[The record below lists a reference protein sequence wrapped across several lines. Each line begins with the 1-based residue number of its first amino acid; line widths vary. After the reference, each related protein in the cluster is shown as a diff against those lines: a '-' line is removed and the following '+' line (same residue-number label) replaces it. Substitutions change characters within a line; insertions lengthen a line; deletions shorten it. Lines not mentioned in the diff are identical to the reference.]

1 MTGDSEG
8 PQGQP
13 PGPNSGRPRQDEM
26 ADALGAEA
34 ARLAAAFT
42 EWVGERTPTDGDRS
56 AGADDA
62 EHRSTIPDP
71 PVRGTGP
78 GDPEMKDPA
87 SGRGAGDES
96 STASDSAASASP
108 VCGCGSQTGV
118 DVVCRMCPICRAAE
132 FLQTVRPEVLQRCAD
147 ILAMIAGS
155 LQAIAA
161 DRPAQRTSA
170 DASTPPNTTDSN
182 DGTDSC
188 EPAGPAGSSRGP
200 EAGISIPVHGEEAAG
215 DGADDRED

>member
-13 PGPNSGRPRQDEM
+13 PGPNSSHPRQEEM

-42 EWVGERTPTDGDRS
+42 EWVGERTSTDGNRS
-56 AGADDA
+56 AGADDGVD
-62 EHRSTIPDP
+62 HRSTIPEQPVGRSRPDDP
-71 PVRGTGP
+71 GMQGAA
-78 GDPEMKDPA
+78 G
-87 SGRGAGDES
+87 GRGAGDEPR
-96 STASDSAASASP
+96 TAPDSAPSASP
-108 VCGCGSQTGV
+108 VCGCGSQTGI

-132 FLQTVRPEVLQRCAD
+132 FLQTVRPEVLQRYAD
-147 ILAMIAGS
+147 ILAMVAGS

-170 DASTPPNTTDSN
+170 DASEPPNATDSS
-182 DGTDSC
+182 DGTDSR
-188 EPAGPAGSSRGP
+188 EPAGSARGT